1 MAFGF
6 GPTPW
11 AQLPNGANIW
21 GGDAPPTG
29 AGSNA
34 GIQAGD
40 YLFGTGSPSG
50 GAIWQCTSTTATAS
64 VWRQLSSDQ
73 SSFKTVSA
81 DYTLD
86 PVLDNGIVLLTNNT
100 VTLPAASA
108 VAVGKSYTVT
118 RVGAANGALAGHIN
132 AGTTSAAFGS
142 DGASITVRSNG
153 TTWYATSVSGTVTIT

>member
-21 GGDAPPTG
+21 GGDTPPTG
-29 AGSNA
+29 IGTNS
-34 GIQAGD
+34 GIQVGD
-40 YLFGTGSPSG
+40 YLFGTGTPTG
-50 GAIWQCTSTTATAS
+50 PAIWQCTAATTTTST
-64 VWRQLSSDQ
+64 WRALSSQ
-73 SSFKTVSA
+73 ESSFKTVSA
-81 DYTLD
+81 NYTLD
-86 PVLDNGIVLLTNNT
+86 PVTDSGVVLLTNNT

-108 VAVGKSYTVT
+108 VVVGKTYTVT
-118 RVGAANGALAGHIN
+118 RVGAANGALAGAIN

-153 TTWYATSVSGTVTIT
+153 TTWYATSISGTVTIT